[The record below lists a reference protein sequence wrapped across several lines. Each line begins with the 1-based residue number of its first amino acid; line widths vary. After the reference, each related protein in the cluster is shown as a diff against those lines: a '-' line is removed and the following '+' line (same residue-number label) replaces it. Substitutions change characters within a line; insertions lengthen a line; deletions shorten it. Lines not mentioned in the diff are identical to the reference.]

1 MVVNMEV
8 YKLVDEVADMVVVV
22 ISVGQSTWAPKGCE
36 RRGEEVRRAFNSK
49 SGHGTSGGILD

>member
-22 ISVGQSTWAPKGCE
+22 ISVGHMAWPPEGHERWGHVGPKG
-36 RRGEEVRRAFNSK
+36 RQLEV
-49 SGHGTSGGILD
+49 GPGGP